1 MRCWGATCGQAA
13 QLREGRAHVKGVR
26 SYRKSPSPFTLPG
39 SVQTPEKCLSKILQ
53 YLQGYPPILYNTGHL
68 IQASTS
74 GLHLN
79 SGESRRVTIQQRL
92 LTARAMRPR
101 EQLPAEAVDATL

>member
-1 MRCWGATCGQAA
+1 MSDGA
-13 QLREGRAHVKGVR
+13 
-26 SYRKSPSPFTLPG
+26 
-39 SVQTPEKCLSKILQ
+39 EKCLSKILQ